1 VDLELEHRLYFR
13 DQLRA
18 ARAKALE
25 DAEGFQD
32 VLFCLERIGI
42 HLSDKV
48 EGLAEYKGKLADIA
62 ANSPLATDVPANAST
77 WHSSFHDLY
86 DELRLARNDAVH
98 QGAYARTLTSH
109 AVELVLIL
117 EDAFMSEARKVSQFM
132 VRDPVCARPWQPV
145 SFIRQQMLIHSFS
158 YLPLFGES
166 DRSWR
171 LVPEHSVARYLRSA
185 KDRTERSRRL
195 ATPLGKAICSGGLPL
210 LKASTV
216 SPDTELE
223 VAIKSLDEHP
233 ILVVN
238 GEGPDSLVGIL
249 AASDVL

>member
-1 VDLELEHRLYFR
+1 MDLEQGLYFR

-25 DAEGFQD
+25 DAEGFQY
-32 VLFCLERIGI
+32 VLFCLEGIGV

-48 EGLAEYKGKLADIA
+48 EGLFEYKEKLANIA

-77 WHSSFHDLY
+77 WHSPFDTLY
-86 DELRLARNDAVH
+86 DDLRLARNDAVH

-109 AVELVLIL
+109 AVALALIL
-117 EDAFMSEARKVSQFM
+117 EDALMSEARKISHFM
-132 VRDPVCARPWQPV
+132 VRDPVCAKPWQPV

-158 YLPLFGES
+158 YLPLFDES
-166 DRSWR
+166 ERLWR

-185 KDRTERSRRL
+185 KDRTERGRRL
-195 ATPLGKAICSGGLPL
+195 ATPLATAISSGALSLINATTVLPD
-210 LKASTV
+210 S
-216 SPDTELE
+216 DLE
-223 VAIKSLDEHP
+223 VAIELLSDHP
-233 ILVVN
+233 ILVIN
-238 GEGPDSLVGIL
+238 GDGPNSLLGIL

>member
-1 VDLELEHRLYFR
+1 MDLEQKLYFR
-13 DQLRA
+13 DQLRT

-32 VLFCLERIGI
+32 VLFCLEGIGV
-42 HLSDKV
+42 HLLGKV
-48 EGLAEYKGKLADIA
+48 ESLFEYKGKLAHIA
-62 ANSPLATDVPANAST
+62 ANSPLATDVPAIAST
-77 WHSSFHDLY
+77 WHSSFDTLY
-86 DELRLARNDAVH
+86 DDLRHARNDAAH

-109 AVELVLIL
+109 AVALALIL
-117 EDAFMSEARKVSQFM
+117 EDALMSEARKVSHFM
-132 VRDPVCARPWQPV
+132 VRDPVCAKRWQPV

-158 YLPLFGES
+158 YLPLFDES
-166 DRSWR
+166 ETLWM

-185 KDRTERSRRL
+185 KGSTDRNRRL
-195 ATPLGKAICSGGLPL
+195 ATPLGKAICSREIPL

-216 SPDTELE
+216 SPDTELD
-223 VAIKSLDEHP
+223 VAIRSLDEHP
-233 ILVVN
+233 ILIVN